1 MHNSGMIAFPPLDSP
16 DLKEILR
23 PAPEPVR
30 LVDDALAHSILL
42 ADPAAY
48 LAFLEQGLRDIAS
61 GDTALTLPPKAVFDE
76 GPGKGDFRVMPCV
89 TRGAN
94 RLVKT
99 VKVVGTNLVQHDVP
113 DQVTVGKAMLLH
125 PEENYVT
132 HLFDAN
138 ALSSIRTGA
147 CVALAI
153 RLLATRRRHLLF
165 VGAGRVGFYGAV
177 FAGALDETETMRFM
191 DIEEGRAD
199 ALARLLARRN
209 AGIGYSAQPPG
220 RDDPVDVVVL
230 ATTAAS
236 PFCRPPAW
244 GAALV
249 VSVGAD
255 TNFQHELDAAW
266 AGKADIFVDT
276 RDSARFGDLR
286 RWLAD
291 GLIRQEDL
299 RDLFDVLR
307 NGPAVAEPRLFVS
320 TGSAL
325 FDNLTMAYL
334 AERLPPANQS
344 SEMKSS
350 NL

>member
-48 LAFLEQGLRDIAS
+48 LAFLERELRDIAS
-61 GDTALTLPPKAVFDE
+61 GDTALTLPPKAVFDD

-177 FAGALDETETMRFM
+177 FAGALDDLRPLGREAPQVDARRLVRAVLAVHDAEHA
-191 DIEEGRAD
+191 ELGEGRHA
-199 ALARLLARRN
+199 AEVLL
-209 AGIGYSAQPPG
+209 
-220 RDDPVDVVVL
+220 DV
-230 ATTAAS
+230 
-236 PFCRPPAW
+236 R
-244 GAALV
+244 
-249 VSVGAD
+249 
-255 TNFQHELDAAW
+255 
-266 AGKADIFVDT
+266 
-276 RDSARFGDLR
+276 
-286 RWLAD
+286 
-291 GLIRQEDL
+291 
-299 RDLFDVLR
+299 VLR
-307 NGPAVAEPRLFVS
+307 VRDFV
-320 TGSAL
+320 
-325 FDNLTMAYL
+325 
-334 AERLPPANQS
+334 LPEDVRGDRRIRRQGHRHGGR
-344 SEMKSS
+344 
-350 NL
+350 